1 MSSNVAKNF
10 FCRQTKNKKFIVYC
24 QTTRCCHQ
32 MDELKEKKKAKVK
45 NYFYLQMRPQQK
57 IETLSECLEDNYL
70 MEDLNHSTF
79 RAVILNWW
87 TGRQ

>member
-1 MSSNVAKNF
+1 
-10 FCRQTKNKKFIVYC
+10 
-24 QTTRCCHQ
+24 